1 LPPSLLVSRRIGE
14 NDASLTS
21 LFSFLAD
28 EVESSG
34 VAPQESSSGDIREA
48 EARQR
53 GHTRT
58 LGYEENA
65 IFMSKPL

>member
-1 LPPSLLVSRRIGE
+1 LRRK
-14 NDASLTS
+14 NR
-21 LFSFLAD
+21 
-28 EVESSG
+28 
-34 VAPQESSSGDIREA
+34 SGDIREA